1 MMIWIILF
9 ISALLIPV
17 MMIGLGLLF
26 MKKPPKKINGVYGY
40 RTRLSMKN
48 QETWDFAHQYFG
60 RLWYKCGIILL
71 LATVILLLCLIGK
84 DEDTMGIV
92 ITVLITIQMIGLIGC
107 IFPTESELRRKF
119 ARK

>member
-17 MMIGLGLLF
+17 MM
-26 MKKPPKKINGVYGY
+26 
-40 RTRLSMKN
+40 
-48 QETWDFAHQYFG
+48 
-60 RLWYKCGIILL
+60 
-71 LATVILLLCLIGK
+71 IGK